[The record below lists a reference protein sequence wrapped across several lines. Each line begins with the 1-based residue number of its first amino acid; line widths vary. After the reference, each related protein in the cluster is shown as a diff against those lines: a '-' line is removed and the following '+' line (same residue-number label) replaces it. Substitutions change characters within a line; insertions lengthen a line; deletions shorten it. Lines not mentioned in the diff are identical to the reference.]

1 MPEQAGGT
9 LRFFSFSD
17 WSFRKKDVY
26 YGKSP
31 KNRGRSVSKMKVLFV
46 CTGNTCRSA
55 MCEAYFNSLSRK
67 NGTEERL
74 SARSAGTD
82 AWDGEESSPFT
93 RTALA
98 PYHTDIAD
106 HSARRLTR
114 KMLEESDLIVPMT
127 ASHRER
133 ILRLLPEAADR
144 VRLLGEFREGGVRDV
159 SDPYGGT
166 AEIYSLC
173 FADMKGPL
181 DRMYLELSKKT
192 PKTGVK

>member
-1 MPEQAGGT
+1 
-9 LRFFSFSD
+9 
-17 WSFRKKDVY
+17 
-26 YGKSP
+26 
-31 KNRGRSVSKMKVLFV
+31 MKILFV

-67 NGTEERL
+67 NGTGERL
-74 SARSAGTD
+74 VAQSAGTD
-82 AWDGEESSPFT
+82 AWEGEESSPFT

-114 KMLEESDLIVPMT
+114 EMLEEADLIVPMT
-127 ASHRER
+127 ASHQAR
-133 ILRLLPEAADR
+133 ILRMLPEAANR
-144 VRLLGEFREGGVRDV
+144 VRLLGSFREGPARDV

-166 AEIYSLC
+166 EEIYSMC

-181 DRMYLELSKKT
+181 DNMYRELMKE
-192 PKTGVK
+192 PQRQE

>member
-1 MPEQAGGT
+1 
-9 LRFFSFSD
+9 
-17 WSFRKKDVY
+17 
-26 YGKSP
+26 
-31 KNRGRSVSKMKVLFV
+31 MKVLFV

-67 NGTEERL
+67 NGTGGVLLAE
-74 SARSAGTD
+74 SAGTD
-82 AWDGEESSPFT
+82 AWEGEESSPFT

-114 KMLEESDLIVPMT
+114 EMLEGADLIVPMT
-127 ASHRER
+127 SSHRTR

-144 VRLLGEFREGGVRDV
+144 VRLLGEFRQGPARDV

-181 DRMYLELSKKT
+181 DNMYQELMKKT
-192 PKTGVK
+192 QRQE

>member
-1 MPEQAGGT
+1 
-9 LRFFSFSD
+9 
-17 WSFRKKDVY
+17 
-26 YGKSP
+26 
-31 KNRGRSVSKMKVLFV
+31 MKVLFV

-74 SARSAGTD
+74 CAQSAGTD
-82 AWDGEESSPFT
+82 AWDGDESSPFT

-114 KMLEESDLIVPMT
+114 KMLEESDWIVPMT
-127 ASHRER
+127 ASHKTR
-133 ILRLLPEAADR
+133 ILRLLPEAAGR
-144 VRLLGEFREGGVRDV
+144 VHLLGEFRDGAARDV
-159 SDPYGGT
+159 SDPYSGT

-181 DRMYLELSKKT
+181 DRMYQELLKQT
-192 PKTGVK
+192 QRQE

>member
-1 MPEQAGGT
+1 
-9 LRFFSFSD
+9 
-17 WSFRKKDVY
+17 
-26 YGKSP
+26 
-31 KNRGRSVSKMKVLFV
+31 
-46 CTGNTCRSA
+46 

-67 NGTEERL
+67 NGTEETL
-74 SARSAGTD
+74 SSRSAGTD
-82 AWDGEESSPFT
+82 AWEGDESSPFT

-114 KMLEESDLIVPMT
+114 EMLEESDWIVPMT
-127 ASHRER
+127 ASHKAR
-133 ILRLLPEAADR
+133 ILRLLPDAADR
-144 VRLLGEFREGGVRDV
+144 VHLLGEFREGAVRDV

-181 DRMYLELSKKT
+181 DRMYQELLKQTRKQE
-192 PKTGVK
+192 

>member
-1 MPEQAGGT
+1 
-9 LRFFSFSD
+9 
-17 WSFRKKDVY
+17 
-26 YGKSP
+26 
-31 KNRGRSVSKMKVLFV
+31 MKVLFV

-67 NGTEERL
+67 NGTDGRIV
-74 SARSAGTD
+74 AQSAGTD
-82 AWDGEESSPFT
+82 AWEGEESSPFT

-114 KMLEESDLIVPMT
+114 EMLEEADLIVPMT
-127 ASHRER
+127 ASHQAR
-133 ILRLLPEAADR
+133 ILRMLPEAANR
-144 VRLLGEFREGGVRDV
+144 VRLLGSFREGPAHDV

-166 AEIYSLC
+166 EEIYSMC

-181 DRMYLELSKKT
+181 DNMYRELMKK
-192 PKTGVK
+192 PQRQE